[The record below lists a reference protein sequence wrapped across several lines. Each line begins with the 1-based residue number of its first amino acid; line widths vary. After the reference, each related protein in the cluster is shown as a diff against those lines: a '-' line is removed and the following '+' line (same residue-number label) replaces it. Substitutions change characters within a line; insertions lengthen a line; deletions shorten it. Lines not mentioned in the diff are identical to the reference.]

1 MKSLLAFALVI
12 IGFTIKAV
20 ALVFGWAWFV
30 EPMGA
35 PPIGF
40 VQALGLSTLT
50 SAFIGLNQL
59 KRKGESINTF
69 DEFLDNCGQSVIY
82 FCVVFAFMYLFSW
95 FV

>member
-1 MKSLLAFALVI
+1 MKVLLALGLVVV
-12 IGFTIKAV
+12 GFTIKAF

-35 PPIGF
+35 PAIGM

-50 SAFIGLNQL
+50 SAFIGLNQI
-59 KRKGESINTF
+59 KSRDESVKSVDQFVENV
-69 DEFLDNCGQSVIY
+69 GQSVTY
-82 FCVVFAFMYLFSW
+82 FCVLFAFMYLFSW